1 MYITKIFELC
11 KFRMFIRFFL
21 VLTVCVPV
29 IACSGP
35 PETDTDNTFRVGL
48 VFDEGGKDDMS
59 FNTNA
64 WRGAMRAEEEL
75 SIEVKDVEPG
85 DASMIEPAIRTIAGQ
100 GFDLIVGVGFAT
112 KNAVEKVSQEFP
124 DIHFAIVDAEVEQPN
139 VASLLFEE
147 HEGSFLVGMIAGE
160 LTETGTIGFVGGM
173 KIPLIIRAYRAYV
186 AGAQYVNPKIKVL
199 ENYAGVTM
207 SAWSDLNKG
216 KELALAQI
224 AQGADI
230 IFQAAGAT
238 GLGVFD
244 AVAEQNKKAIGSDA
258 NQNHL
263 RPGYILT
270 TMLKRVDV
278 AVYQTIK
285 EAFTESFK
293 SGKHLFNL
301 SNEGMGYSLDEY
313 NKDLIPTDVIQ
324 RVNEA
329 KNAIIAGTLKVPD
342 YYETLR

>member
-1 MYITKIFELC
+1 MLV
-11 KFRMFIRFFL
+11 RFFL

-29 IACSGP
+29 IACSGS
-35 PETDTDNTFRVGL
+35 PETGTDKTFRVGL

-59 FNTNA
+59 FNANA
-64 WRGAMRAEEEL
+64 WRGAMRAKDEFNI
-75 SIEVKDVEPG
+75 SVKDVEPG
-85 DASMIEPAIRTIAGQ
+85 DASMIEPAIRTIAEQ

-112 KNAVEKVSQEFP
+112 KNDVEKVSQEFP
-124 DIHFAIVDAEVEQPN
+124 DIHFAIVDAEVDQPN

-173 KIPLIIRAYRAYV
+173 KIDLIVRAYKAYV
-186 AGAQYVNPKIKVL
+186 AGAQYVNPKIIVL

-207 SAWSDLNKG
+207 SAWSDPNRG

-244 AVAEQNKKAIGSDA
+244 AVVEKNKKAIGSDA

-278 AVYQTIK
+278 AVYQMIK
-285 EAFTESFK
+285 ESFTESFK
-293 SGKHLFNL
+293 PGIHLFNL

-324 RVNEA
+324 RVDEA

-342 YYETLR
+342 YYDTIR

>member
-1 MYITKIFELC
+1 MYNVKIFTLC
-11 KFRMFIRFFL
+11 KIRIFIRFFL
-21 VLTVCVPV
+21 VFAVCVPV
-29 IACSGP
+29 IACSGSP
-35 PETDTDNTFRVGL
+35 EKETDKTFRVGL

-64 WRGAMRAEEEL
+64 WRGAMRAEEEFNI
-75 SIEVKDVEPG
+75 SVKDVEPG
-85 DASMIEPAIRTIAGQ
+85 DASMIEPAVRIIAGQ
-100 GFDLIVGVGFAT
+100 GFNLIVGVGFAT

-124 DIHFAIVDAEVEQPN
+124 DIHFAIVDAEVNQPN

-147 HEGSFLVGMIAGE
+147 HEGSFLVGMIAGL
-160 LTETGTIGFVGGM
+160 LTRTGTIGFVGGM
-173 KIPLIIRAYRAYV
+173 KIPLIIRVYQAYA

-207 SAWSDLNKG
+207 SAWSDPNKG

-244 AVAEQNKKAIGSDA
+244 AVVEQNKKAIGSDA

-278 AVYQTIK
+278 AVYQMIR
-285 EAFTESFK
+285 ESFTESFK
-293 SGKHLFNL
+293 PGKHLFNL
-301 SNEGMGYSLDEY
+301 SNEGMGYSIDEY

-324 RVNEA
+324 RVENA
-329 KNAIIAGTLKVPD
+329 RKAIIAGTLKVPD